1 MYAARSNQVPQDAL
15 LPPEAPAI
23 TVWYCAEIDSPF
35 RWHSD
40 CLGAGSWLTQSEK
53 FYDCKATLIRDLV
66 THKQFFWRHH
76 CEKGLF
82 FLISCLEHA
91 DTEEVINAADIADM
105 AAVIHEADM
114 AVADI
119 ADMADEEGDIVAR
132 EVKFPFTISSS
143 SYLQFRHV
151 TTHH

>member
-53 FYDCKATLIRDLV
+53 FHDSKANLTRDLV
-66 THKQFFWRHH
+66 THKQFFWCHY
-76 CEKGLF
+76 CEKCLF
-82 FLISCLEHA
+82 FPISCLEHA

-105 AAVIHEADM
+105 ADV
-114 AVADI
+114 
-119 ADMADEEGDIVAR
+119 ADEEDNIV
-132 EVKFPFTISSS
+132 P
-143 SYLQFRHV
+143 
-151 TTHH
+151 